1 MKFVLLIDNTFS
13 DKTFIEQVEQK
24 LSSVAD
30 ECSHVSLHTYILHEG
45 KALDSDT
52 ELLITMLLNE
62 PERTPVILDAKC
74 AKYYPEILKLQS
86 SIVMFEHEE
95 NLSADINEYNVF
107 NSKIAISHGA
117 RVDYINQNF
126 HDTDNDKQL
135 NVVDIVKYIATHE
148 YYVYLAKVFYHE
160 HNKFPILIL
169 PRYCQLECKT
179 VEDIQKKFEIRQFYK
194 DKANW
199 TTTEIGCEFNEDD
212 VLNTCVDIAIH
223 SLSDTRLSQ
232 MNRSQLQ
239 YKKV

>member
-1 MKFVLLIDNTFS
+1 MKFVLLVDNTFS
-13 DKTFIEQVEQK
+13 NKLFIEQIELK
-24 LSSVAD
+24 LSYIVD
-30 ECSHVSLHTYILHEG
+30 ECSHVSLQTYVLHEG

-74 AKYYPEILKLQS
+74 AKYYPEILKLQT

-95 NLSADINEYNVF
+95 NLNAEINEYNVF

-117 RVDYINQNF
+117 RIDYINHNF

-169 PRYCQLECKT
+169 PRYCQLECKSL
-179 VEDIQKKFEIRQFYK
+179 EDIQKRFEDRQFYK
-194 DKANW
+194 DKSNW
-199 TTTEIGCEFNEDD
+199 TTTELGQEFDEDE
-212 VLNTCVDIAIH
+212 VMNTCVDIAIH
-223 SLSDTRLSQ
+223 SLSDARLLQ
-232 MNRSQLQ
+232 LNRSQLQ

>member
-1 MKFVLLIDNTFS
+1 MKFVLLVDNTFS
-13 DKTFIEQVEQK
+13 DKGFIEQIEQK
-24 LSSVAD
+24 ISAVSD
-30 ECSHVSLHTYILHEG
+30 ECSHVTLQTYIIHDG

-62 PERTPVILDAKC
+62 SERTPVILDAKC
-74 AKYYPEILKLQS
+74 AKYFPEILKLQS

-95 NLSADINEYNVF
+95 NLSAEINEYNVF

-117 RVDYINQNF
+117 RIDYLNKNF

-169 PRYCQLECKT
+169 PRYCQLECKN
-179 VEDIQKKFEIRQFYK
+179 VDDIKVAFDNRQFYK
-194 DKANW
+194 DKTNW
-199 TTTEIGCEFNEDD
+199 TTTELGIEFNEDEIM
-212 VLNTCVDIAIH
+212 NSCVDIAIH
-223 SLSDTRLSQ
+223 SLSDARLVKTD
-232 MNRSQLQ
+232 RSQLQ